1 MGLCLAF
8 SPDDDDDDDDPTP
21 PPSVEAAA
29 AAAVRDSNLL
39 RIESSLESGVSLT
52 MKSSH
57 A

>member
-1 MGLCLAF
+1 MGLCLPF
-8 SPDDDDDDDDPTP
+8 SADEAPTSSDDDDDD
-21 PPSVEAAA
+21 AA
-29 AAAVRDSNLL
+29 RDKSLL

>member
-1 MGLCLAF
+1 MGLCLPF
-8 SPDDDDDDDDPTP
+8 SADEAPTSSDDDDDDD
-21 PPSVEAAA
+21 AA
-29 AAAVRDSNLL
+29 RDKSLL

>member
-1 MGLCLAF
+1 MLLRRMDLCLPF
-8 SPDDDDDDDDPTP
+8 SADDAPTSPSDEDDD
-21 PPSVEAAA
+21 AA
-29 AAAVRDSNLL
+29 RDKSLL

>member
-8 SPDDDDDDDDPTP
+8 SPDDDDDDDPTP
-21 PPSVEAAA
+21 PPSVEAA